1 MRARSLTLVVFSMA
15 MASIAT
21 FARAGQPQAAS
32 GTAQVTTF
40 TPTSTRQAGDNTL
53 VEGIATGTFSGTFT
67 GTFVEHLTEI
77 IHPDGDLNF
86 QGEIVF
92 TGNVDGCGSGTV
104 VLRDEGRGTQFG
116 AFSDAHAVTVDQGF
130 GTVDVHA
137 ILDFDFVGFS
147 ATYTGTFQC
156 H

>member
-53 VEGIATGTFSGTFT
+53 VEGIWISTLSAFPRPTPALFKATDAGFRVKTPIPSRAETKVVSHGLNGFNGFNGLGT
-67 GTFVEHLTEI
+67 
-77 IHPDGDLNF
+77 NK
-86 QGEIVF
+86 
-92 TGNVDGCGSGTV
+92 
-104 VLRDEGRGTQFG
+104 
-116 AFSDAHAVTVDQGF
+116 
-130 GTVDVHA
+130 
-137 ILDFDFVGFS
+137 
-147 ATYTGTFQC
+147 
-156 H
+156 

>member
-53 VEGIATGTFSGTFT
+53 VEGIWISTLSAFPRPTPALFKATDAGFRVKTPIPSRAETKVVSHGLNGFNGLGT
-67 GTFVEHLTEI
+67 
-77 IHPDGDLNF
+77 NK
-86 QGEIVF
+86 
-92 TGNVDGCGSGTV
+92 
-104 VLRDEGRGTQFG
+104 
-116 AFSDAHAVTVDQGF
+116 
-130 GTVDVHA
+130 
-137 ILDFDFVGFS
+137 
-147 ATYTGTFQC
+147 
-156 H
+156 